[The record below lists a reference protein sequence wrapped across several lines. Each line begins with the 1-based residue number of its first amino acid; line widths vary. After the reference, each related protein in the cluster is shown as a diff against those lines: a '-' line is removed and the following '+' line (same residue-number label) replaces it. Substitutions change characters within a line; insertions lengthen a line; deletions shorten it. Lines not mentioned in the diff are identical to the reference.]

1 MNPPAST
8 PRRAARRAPAPSD
21 SRDPVAA
28 ALAHLFSLQRED
40 GAWEGEM
47 VWNTMI
53 LAQVVIV
60 RRIVGA
66 PIDEA
71 TRAGMIRHFEV
82 SRRPDGSWG
91 MHPDSEG
98 YVFFTAL
105 GYVALRL
112 LGLPQGHPLTAG
124 ARAWLEAHPEGILGI
139 PSWGKYWLA
148 FLDLWP
154 WDAVAPCPPE
164 LGLLPESLPLHP
176 SRFYCHTR
184 NIYSAI
190 SYLYGR
196 SFVADL
202 GPIGRELRAELYR
215 VDRYGAY
222 SSIDFAAHRHHVAK
236 SDLFVEPLRVVRL
249 LQDGMRLAAKIP
261 HRRLRDRANARCFD
275 LALREQRTTR
285 YQGISPV
292 NALLDCLVLYDADP
306 RHPDL
311 APSIAGLE
319 AWRWEDAGEG
329 VRYCG
334 ARSNTWD
341 TAFALQA
348 IAEAPW
354 AVAPVQ
360 REAVRRAYAY
370 LVSAQMVEELP
381 DLVEQA
387 RDPMRGGFCFSDG
400 KHRWPVSDCTAEAV
414 AALLAIE
421 QTELA
426 PPEAERIALERLAW
440 ARDFLLSRQNDDGG
454 FGTYERRRGGR
465 LVSGMVERMNN
476 TEMYGSC
483 MTERSYL
490 ECTASSVGALYDLSR
505 SRRELGSAKVDRAI
519 ARGVACIRSQQRAD
533 GSFPGF
539 WGVGFSY
546 GGFHALRALER
557 TGASHDDPAIAR
569 AAAWLTAHQK
579 HDGGW
584 GEHWRTCMTG
594 EYAEHQETQPV
605 HTAWALLALESA
617 LPPGDPAIE
626 RGAARLTAM
635 QRDDGSFPEGAPAGV
650 FFGSAVLDYRLYPSY
665 FPLWA
670 LTRRAALA
678 RRG

>member
-1 MNPPAST
+1 MNPPVAT
-8 PRRAARRAPAPSD
+8 PRRSARRVPAADP
-21 SRDPVAA
+21 RDPVAA
-28 ALAHLFSLQRED
+28 ALDHLFSLQRED

-60 RRIVGA
+60 RRIVGV

-82 SRRPDGSWG
+82 SRRSDGSWG
-91 MHPDSEG
+91 MHPDSAG
-98 YVFFTAL
+98 YVFFTTL
-105 GYVALRL
+105 GYIALRL
-112 LGLPQGHPLTAG
+112 LGLPKDHPLTAG

-154 WDAVAPCPPE
+154 WEAVAPCPPE
-164 LGLLPESLPLHP
+164 LGLLPEALPLHP

-196 SFVADL
+196 SFRARL
-202 GPIGRELRAELYR
+202 GPIGEELREELYGAG
-215 VDRYGAY
+215 RYGG
-222 SSIDFAAHRHHVAK
+222 IDFRPHRHHVAK
-236 SDLFVEPLRVVRL
+236 SDLFVEPLRIVRL
-249 LQDGMRLAAKIP
+249 IQDGLRLAERVLP
-261 HRRLRDRANARCFD
+261 RRVRDRANARCLD
-275 LALREQRTTR
+275 LAVREQRTTR

-292 NALLDCLVLYDADP
+292 NALIDCLVLFDADP
-306 RHPDL
+306 HHPEL
-311 APSIAGLE
+311 APSVAGLE
-319 AWRWEDAGEG
+319 AWRWEDAREG
-329 VRYCG
+329 VRYAG

-354 AVAPVQ
+354 AVAPAH
-360 REAVRRAYAY
+360 REGVRRAYAY
-370 LVSAQMVEELP
+370 LVGAQMIEELP
-381 DLVEQA
+381 DLREQA

-400 KHRWPVSDCTAEAV
+400 RHRWPVSDCTAEAV

-421 QTELA
+421 ATDLA
-426 PPEAERIALERLAW
+426 PPEAERIPLERLGW

-465 LVSGMVERMNN
+465 VVSGLVERMNN

-490 ECTASSVGALYDLSR
+490 ECTASSVGALHDLSR
-505 SRRELGSAKVDRAI
+505 ARRELGSATVDRAI
-519 ARGVACIRSQQRAD
+519 ARGVGCIRSQQRED

-546 GGFHALRALER
+546 GAFHALRALER
-557 TGASHDDPAIAR
+557 TGASHDDPALAR

-579 HDGGW
+579 AGGGW

-594 EYAEHQETQPV
+594 EYEEHSETQPV
-605 HTAWALLALESA
+605 NTAWALLALESA
-617 LPPGDPAIE
+617 LPASHPAIE
-626 RGAARLTAM
+626 RGASQLAAM